1 MILENFYNKEYNPDG
16 SYPVITFCDGSNGK
30 TGSYLPEQD
39 DAHTMVVEYLLAVD
53 LNRNGK
59 REYGEPIIA
68 NHKERFTDFGVD
80 GLADADEPGYNAQTN
95 PDPSGDNGPCAT

>member
-1 MILENFYNKEYNPDG
+1 
-16 SYPVITFCDGSNGK
+16 
-30 TGSYLPEQD
+30 
-39 DAHTMVVEYLLAVD
+39 MVVEYLLAVD

-68 NHKERFTDFGVD
+68 NHKERFTDFGAD

-95 PDPSGDNGPCAT
+95 PDPSGDNSGPYA